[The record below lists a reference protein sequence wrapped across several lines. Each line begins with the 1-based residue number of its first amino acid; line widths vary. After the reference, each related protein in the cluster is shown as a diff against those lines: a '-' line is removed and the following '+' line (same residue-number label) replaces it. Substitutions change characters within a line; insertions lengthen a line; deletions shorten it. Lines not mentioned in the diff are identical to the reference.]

1 MTMDKH
7 LKTAWIGG
15 IIAMILA
22 TASIWTL
29 TPFIGGIQFAP
40 DQGFNWYY
48 WKRPDPD
55 FWSRATSWGGYLAHQ
70 AFIWGIIAW
79 AQANRDKLRNRN
91 KMHVVNWVALFGT
104 LAFVVA
110 HYLQTALF
118 YDGLGQDLPVISSQ
132 MSVIFLLVLVLVIE
146 TPRRGLVWGQGRSL
160 FRSVRP
166 WLIQYHGY
174 YFAWAVV
181 FTYWYHPMETT
192 LGHIMGFLYTFMLLL
207 QGVFIFTRVHS
218 NKYWTFILEISVLIH
233 GVTVAIVAGQEIWPM
248 FAFGFLFLIVMTQ
261 IHGLGLPRWALIA
274 ITAVAVAAMLI
285 VYSDRGWSNLNEVI
299 RIPVIE
305 YGLALIIGGLLV
317 GLRRLLR

>member
-1 MTMDKH
+1 MNAK
-7 LKTAWIGG
+7 LKQAWIAGVVL
-15 IIAMILA
+15 MILA

-29 TPFIGGIQFAP
+29 GPFIAGIQFAP

-91 KMHVVNWVALFGT
+91 KMHMVNWIALGGT
-104 LAFVVA
+104 IAFA
-110 HYLQTALF
+110 ILHYLQTAFF

-146 TPRRGLVWGQGRSL
+146 TPRRGLIWGRGRSL
-160 FRSVRP
+160 FGSVRP

-192 LGHIMGFLYTFMLLL
+192 LGHVTGFLYTFLLLL
-207 QGVFIFTRVHS
+207 QGAFIFTRVHS
-218 NKYWTFILEISVLIH
+218 NKYWTFILEMSVLIH
-233 GVTVAIVAGQEIWPM
+233 GVTVALVAGQEVWAM
-248 FAFGFLFLIVMTQ
+248 FAFGFLFLVVMTQ
-261 IHGLGLPRWALIA
+261 IHGLGLSRVWLWGIA
-274 ITAVAVAAMLI
+274 GLAVIAMLV
-285 VYSDRGWSNLNEVI
+285 VYGQRGYGNLNEVI

-317 GLRRLLR
+317 VLRRLLR